1 LNRIAITVSYQATH
15 CSILLAAQRSVLL
28 ARHELASANPE
39 MIGDDAED
47 FARVTRA
54 DYGRWKRIIHEA
66 GIAAE

>member
-1 LNRIAITVSYQATH
+1 
-15 CSILLAAQRSVLL
+15 
-28 ARHELASANPE
+28 